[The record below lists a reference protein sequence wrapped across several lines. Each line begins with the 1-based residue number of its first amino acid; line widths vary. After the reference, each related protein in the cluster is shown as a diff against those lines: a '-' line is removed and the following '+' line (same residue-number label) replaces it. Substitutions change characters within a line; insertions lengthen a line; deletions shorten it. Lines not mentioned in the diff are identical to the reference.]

1 MDKTYE
7 HLSEMK
13 VAELCINDI
22 RWLGGTGRACSSGTG
37 QSKKTSYRRGVS
49 TPLGDIE
56 QSVWYQVAEAIIR
69 RDGGQQL
76 LSQLVEWES
85 EHNYVHMSVAEI
97 RQKALKL
104 FSVGIFKNPRWVH
117 YIPFN
122 RRFHPEVLLEAHI
135 VTIISACCQM
145 PGEVT
150 QEQIDAAYSNMVAC
164 PHCGR
169 WAAYTVAETQEPWE
183 TD

>member
-7 HLSEMK
+7 HLSELK
-13 VAELCINDI
+13 VAELCMNDI

-56 QSVWYQVAEAIIR
+56 LSVWYQVAEEIVR
-69 RDGGQQL
+69 RDGEQEM
-76 LSQLVEWES
+76 LSHLITWGT
-85 EHNYVHMSVAEI
+85 EHNYAHLSATEI
-97 RQKALKL
+97 RQEALKL
-104 FSVGIFKNPRWVH
+104 ISVNIFEQPRWVD

-122 RRFHPEVLLEAHI
+122 RRFRPEVVQKAHI
-135 VTIISACCQM
+135 VTIISACCQL

-169 WAAYTVAETQEPWE
+169 WAAYTVAETQGPWE